1 LLLASCIFYAAFI
14 PAYILILFA
23 TIIVDYFAGIS
34 IAKYS
39 RKQRKK
45 MLLLSIVANVGILAI
60 FKYYNFFISNVN
72 D

>member
-23 TIIVDYFAGIS
+23 TIIVDYFAGIL

>member
-23 TIIVDYFAGIS
+23 TIIVDYFAGIL

-45 MLLLSIVANVGILAI
+45 MLLLGIVANVGILAI